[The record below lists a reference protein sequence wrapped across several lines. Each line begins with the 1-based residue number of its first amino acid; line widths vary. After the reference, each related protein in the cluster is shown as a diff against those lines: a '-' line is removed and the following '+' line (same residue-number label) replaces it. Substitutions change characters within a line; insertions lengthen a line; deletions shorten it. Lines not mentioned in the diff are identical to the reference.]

1 MLSIESRS
9 LKHLSKLLKNDNLNK
24 IKIDKKKLK
33 KLKSI
38 IHNYDQTNSYDVIG
52 RTLSKIYKNRF
63 NSKEK
68 EKEGFLTLKFFFY
81 FLKTKI
87 FEIRNFLFYRNRP
100 EYLTEK
106 SKSGFTKK
114 QIEQKINNLSRIDS
128 FLKKCK
134 VEQKYYGIFSIKKN

>member
-63 NSKEK
+63 NSK
-68 EKEGFLTLKFFFY
+68 
-81 FLKTKI
+81 
-87 FEIRNFLFYRNRP
+87 
-100 EYLTEK
+100 
-106 SKSGFTKK
+106 KK
-114 QIEQKINNLSRIDS
+114 
-128 FLKKCK
+128 KK
-134 VEQKYYGIFSIKKN
+134 KKRDF

>member
-9 LKHLSKLLKNDNLNK
+9 LKHLSKLRKMIILIKLKL
-24 IKIDKKKLK
+24 IKKLK

-87 FEIRNFLFYRNRP
+87 FEIRNFY
-100 EYLTEK
+100 
-106 SKSGFTKK
+106 S
-114 QIEQKINNLSRIDS
+114 IETVLNI
-128 FLKKCK
+128 
-134 VEQKYYGIFSIKKN
+134 